1 MKKTFA
7 VLMLALA
14 FASCEKDK
22 YEYKTNTEK
31 GLGTLSFANL
41 SIGIDDEVE
50 YLGTRATEADG
61 NYKIIITHSDGT
73 VHFDKTYTEAKN
85 AGGISLP
92 ATKDGESYTLVA
104 RNISTD
110 IPAAA
115 WEAPVYGAT
124 VEGITISA
132 GEEKALSDITC
143 TLLQHKVTV
152 DYNDDFKNMVRGNC
166 TTTVTYNND
175 SGSSLAYALTY
186 DESTKRVT
194 REERA
199 GYFNVVAGG
208 TTLEVTFSGKMDLE
222 GNGNTKTY
230 RMTKAFT
237 DVKAKSWRHIT
248 FIKKIDEEGNATFDI
263 QINDYA
269 EDAPI
274 EEIVDGTEST
284 LGDDP
289 NKPQGDGGIEL
300 ISTCD
305 FDITKNIIIP
315 NVEQEGVV
323 NMLLTMQANVPN
335 GVRKFTVT
343 ISSTSQTFTNA
354 LDVVAEYD
362 AAAGGHIVDLVNPTE
377 KNMGIFEI
385 VPFPHGSELN
395 GKTTVDFNLSEAQ
408 IPLLA
413 FPGVHTFVMTVIDA
427 KGCTKDVTINME
439 VPNYANL

>member
-115 WEAPVYGAT
+115 WETPVYGAT

-175 SGSSLAYALTY
+175 SGS
-186 DESTKRVT
+186 
-194 REERA
+194 
-199 GYFNVVAGG
+199 F
-208 TTLEVTFSGKMDLE
+208 
-222 GNGNTKTY
+222 
-230 RMTKAFT
+230 
-237 DVKAKSWRHIT
+237 
-248 FIKKIDEEGNATFDI
+248 
-263 QINDYA
+263 
-269 EDAPI
+269 
-274 EEIVDGTEST
+274 
-284 LGDDP
+284 
-289 NKPQGDGGIEL
+289 
-300 ISTCD
+300 
-305 FDITKNIIIP
+305 
-315 NVEQEGVV
+315 
-323 NMLLTMQANVPN
+323 
-335 GVRKFTVT
+335 
-343 ISSTSQTFTNA
+343 
-354 LDVVAEYD
+354 
-362 AAAGGHIVDLVNPTE
+362 
-377 KNMGIFEI
+377 
-385 VPFPHGSELN
+385 
-395 GKTTVDFNLSEAQ
+395 LS
-408 IPLLA
+408 PM
-413 FPGVHTFVMTVIDA
+413 H
-427 KGCTKDVTINME
+427 
-439 VPNYANL
+439 

>member
-1 MKKTFA
+1 MKRIFT

-22 YEYKTNTEK
+22 FEYKTDAEK

-41 SIGIDDEVE
+41 SIGVDEDVD
-50 YLGTRATEADG
+50 YLGTRATEANG

-73 VHFDKTYTEAKN
+73 VHFDKTYDDAKN

-104 RNISTD
+104 RNTASD
-110 IPAAA
+110 VPAAA
-115 WEAPVYGAT
+115 WDEPVYGAT
-124 VEGITISA
+124 VKGIAITA
-132 GEEKALSDITC
+132 GEEKILSDITC

-152 DYNDDFKNMVRGNC
+152 DYNDDFKAMVRGNC
-166 TTTVTYNND
+166 ATTVTYNND
-175 SGSSLAYALTY
+175 SGSSLAFALNS
-186 DESTKRVT
+186 DESTGRVT

-199 GYFNVVAGG
+199 GFFNVVEGG

-222 GNGNTKTY
+222 GDGNVKTY

-274 EEIVDGTEST
+274 EEIIDGTEST
-284 LGDDP
+284 LGEDP

-300 ISTCD
+300 ISTCE
-305 FDITKNIIIP
+305 FDITKNVVIP

-323 NMLLTMQANVPN
+323 NMSLTMQANVPN
-335 GVRKFTVT
+335 GVKKFSVA
-343 ISSTSQTFTNA
+343 ISSTSQTFTAA

-362 AAAGGHIVDLVNPTE
+362 EKAGGHIVDLVNPTE
-377 KNMGIFEI
+377 KNMGIFDI

-395 GKTTVDFNLSEAQ
+395 GATEVPFDLSKAQ
-408 IPLLA
+408 IPILA
-413 FPGVHTFVMTVIDA
+413 FPGSHTFVMTVVDG
-427 KGCTKDVTINME
+427 KGCTKDVVIVME
-439 VPNYANL
+439 VPDYANM